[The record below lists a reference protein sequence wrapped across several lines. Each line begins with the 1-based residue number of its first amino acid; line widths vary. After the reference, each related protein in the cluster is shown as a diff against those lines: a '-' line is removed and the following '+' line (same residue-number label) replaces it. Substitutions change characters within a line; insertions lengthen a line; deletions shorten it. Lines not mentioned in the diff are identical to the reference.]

1 MKELSEIFRY
11 RLIWLNFL
19 LVILFSLLMVWFN
32 FISLFSFALMI
43 NLYDILGYHFALI
56 RRTTQLPEKVIIKAY
71 RIHQLLFES
80 LLVVLLGVLF
90 GWQYSL
96 GCVIIKWFGI
106 QDILYYLFLQRKIPE
121 KFTWMK
127 WTPFGIVKGDLSK
140 NEVIFQSTI
149 GFIIAALIIFI

>member
-1 MKELSEIFRY
+1 
-11 RLIWLNFL
+11 
-19 LVILFSLLMVWFN
+19 
-32 FISLFSFALMI
+32 MI
-43 NLYDILGYHFALI
+43 NLYDILGYHFTLI
-56 RRTTQLPEKVIIKAY
+56 RRTKQLPEKVIIKAY

-90 GWQYSL
+90 GWQHSL

-127 WTPFGIVKGDLSK
+127 WTPLGILKGDLS
-140 NEVIFQSTI
+140 NIEVIFQGTI
-149 GFIIAALIIFI
+149 GFIIAILIIFL